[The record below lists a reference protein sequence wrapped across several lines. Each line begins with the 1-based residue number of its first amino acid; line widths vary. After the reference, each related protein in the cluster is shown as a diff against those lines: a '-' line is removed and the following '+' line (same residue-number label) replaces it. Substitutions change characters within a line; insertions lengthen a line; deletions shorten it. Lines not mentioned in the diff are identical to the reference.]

1 MEQKIVN
8 ILQDR
13 YLKGMSCLKGDF
25 NLLRCA
31 ILTVQ
36 NLFNIL
42 CSDLKII
49 TGFHNQ
55 FEKDPYRVWRSSTN
69 ATTSTISLCLLDQ
82 IKHIFFIFLDQTW

>member
-1 MEQKIVN
+1 MEQKIMN

-13 YLKGMSCLKGDF
+13 YLEDMSWLKGDF
-25 NLLRCA
+25 NLLQCA

-42 CSDLKII
+42 RSDLKII
-49 TGFHNQ
+49 AVFDNQ

-69 ATTSTISLCLLDQ
+69 ATTSIISLCLLDQ
-82 IKHIFFIFLDQTW
+82 IKHIFSSF